1 MNTMEQFLPELE
13 IDEVGHRRKQDSL
26 LIRFVRNKYKCIIML
41 MLSVIAIANSVA
53 IVIGFL
59 DKNTLQQ
66 LANTF
71 NLNTNSI
78 NHTTSSNL

>member
-1 MNTMEQFLPELE
+1 MEQFLPELE

-26 LIRFVRNKYKCIIML
+26 LIRFVRKKYKCIIML

-71 NLNTNSI
+71 NLNTNGI